1 MEELFVDCPH
11 CWERI
16 SILADVSRNGRQTF
30 VEDCEVC
37 CHPLAFTL
45 KVDNG
50 EIFDVSVEAAQ

>member
-16 SILADVSRNGRQTF
+16 SILVDVSQNVRHSF

-37 CHPLAFTL
+37 CNPLAFRVVISQGEVAE
-45 KVDNG
+45 VD
-50 EIFDVSVEAAQ
+50 VEAAQ

>member
-16 SILADVSRNGRQTF
+16 SILVDLSLNGRQTF

-37 CHPLAFTL
+37 CNPLSFRLNIAH
-45 KVDNG
+45 G
-50 EIFDVSVEAAQ
+50 EIIETEVEAAQ